1 VPRFKA
7 VYEILLGEK
16 FEKEKTKWEVQFLK
30 DVPKVNKGETPFAV
44 LRFAHLFDGN
54 HFFEEI
60 DNFDVSFRLK
70 LAINLQDIIQLH
82 DIILMCFS
90 PYFSLNLYRMAR
102 NNGKHNHCS
111 GYYLAIRIQS
121 NPTKWAM
128 R

>member
-1 VPRFKA
+1 MPGIKA

-54 HFFEEI
+54 HFVEEI
-60 DNFDVSFRLK
+60 NNFNVSFRLK

-82 DIILMCFS
+82 DIIRMCF
-90 PYFSLNLYRMAR
+90 FSLFFTEFFIGWHGTMESTTIVQAT
-102 NNGKHNHCS
+102 
-111 GYYLAIRIQS
+111 I
-121 NPTKWAM
+121 
-128 R
+128 